1 MDIGKF
7 VDRRLHPVRV
17 ALNLMNHE
25 LELNRNDQMVSLDRE
40 TLRSL
45 METFQIFVE
54 DFETSYRAAKDV
66 AQKKFVS
73 AGPTTTTAK
82 VG

>member
-1 MDIGKF
+1 M
-7 VDRRLHPVRV
+7 HPVRV

-45 METFQIFVE
+45 VETFQIFVE
-54 DFETSYRAAKDV
+54 DFENSYRASKDL

-73 AGPTTTTAK
+73 PTPAGATAK

>member
-7 VDRRLHPVRV
+7 CDRRLHPVRV

-54 DFETSYRAAKDV
+54 DFEMNYRAAKDI
-66 AQKKFVS
+66 AQKKFV
-73 AGPTTTTAK
+73 AATPTATSK